1 MSWRWSKAVNDRWQA
16 VLVLCSR
23 GVFFSF
29 DSLNLDAL
37 KSELILGHFRKHC
50 RWLWFR
56 GTCILAGGEWEGGV
70 LLNRSAKVGSVWL
83 ANAFLPLTVEARL
96 VVATVVCILQNG
108 YIPYLSEF
116 QTFLLINTT
125 AEGLLG
131 IRVTLFSGTT
141 CTKSVKNCC
150 RKHYSEIF
158 LTECT
163 VFHNQNKY
171 DVTDIVTILSL

>member
-1 MSWRWSKAVNDRWQA
+1 MSWSWSKAFNDRWQA
-16 VLVLCSR
+16 LLVLCSR
-23 GVFFSF
+23 VVFFSF
-29 DSLNLDAL
+29 DSL
-37 KSELILGHFRKHC
+37 KSEMISRHFTKRC
-50 RWLWFR
+50 RWFCFR
-56 GTCILAGGEWEGGV
+56 GTCILAGGEWMRGGV
-70 LLNRSAKVGSVWL
+70 LLNSVWV
-83 ANAFLPLTVEARL
+83 ANAFLPLTVEAGL

-125 AEGLLG
+125 AEGLPG
-131 IRVTLFSGTT
+131 ISVTLFSGTT
-141 CTKSVKNCC
+141 CSKSVKNCC

-171 DVTDIVTILSL
+171 DVTDIVTK